1 MSQNF
6 FDCYINQ
13 IGEQAVLMNEVRNQI
28 IASKEEIDSW
38 FE

>member
-1 MSQNF
+1 MSQYF

-13 IGEQAVLMNEVRNQI
+13 IGEQANLMNEVKNQV
-28 IASKEEIDSW
+28 IASEEEIDSW